1 MIFTS
6 AMRWALPT
14 YITRL
19 LGARRPQSLGSELT
33 TIPSTIN
40 HPDKGVSLLLT
51 RARPARDREPEERP
65 AAPRGARGWSR
76 RRFLPFLPPKMRR
89 RPEGAKSWH
98 GNTGAA
104 GHGGMV
110 GTVGPEVCF
119 LAYLVRCHSPGPGTE
134 QHPCEGQEGGT
145 SGLTNNPRGK
155 AQGYPHCTDRET
167 EAQPNPGLPQV
178 VVWRRTALG
187 LESRLPGPCSGL

>member
-76 RRFLPFLPPKMRR
+76 RRFLPFLPPKNLTPARGRQELLRR
-89 RPEGAKSWH
+89 HRGYRD
-98 GNTGAA
+98 
-104 GHGGMV
+104 GHGG
-110 GTVGPEVCF
+110 
-119 LAYLVRCHSPGPGTE
+119 Y
-134 QHPCEGQEGGT
+134 GGC
-145 SGLTNNPRGK
+145 GG
-155 AQGYPHCTDRET
+155 
-167 EAQPNPGLPQV
+167 
-178 VVWRRTALG
+178 
-187 LESRLPGPCSGL
+187 